1 MAPMNGKEVPNH
13 WGGKCFGCSK
23 TNTHS
28 LRLRFWLSDQ
38 GCYTRC
44 AIPDFLCGF
53 DGLVHG
59 GIIAFL
65 LDEVAQWT
73 MISRIGRVGL
83 TREITVR
90 YFKPVPTNTEIVVE
104 GKITHQ
110 KGKNV
115 ILNSTICSDDHT
127 LLAASESSWFL
138 ANLAIIA
145 EVSGVDESTLQA
157 FLSNYPVK

>member
-1 MAPMNGKEVPNH
+1 MNDKEVPNH
-13 WGGKCFGCSK
+13 WEGKCFGCSK

-28 LRLRFWLSDQ
+28 LALRFWLSDQ

-44 AIPDFLCGF
+44 AIPDFLCGL

-65 LDEVAQWT
+65 LDEVAQWA
-73 MISRIGRVGL
+73 MVSRIGKMGV
-83 TREITVR
+83 TKEITVR
-90 YFKPVPTNTEIVVE
+90 YLKPVLTNTEIIVE
-104 GKITHQ
+104 GKIANQ

-115 ILNSTICSDDHT
+115 ILNSTICSNDNV
-127 LLAASESSWFL
+127 LLAESESSFFL
-138 ANLAIIA
+138 ANLSIIA
-145 EVSGVDESTLQA
+145 EMSEVDEITLQK

>member
-1 MAPMNGKEVPNH
+1 MNAKEVPNH

-23 TNTHS
+23 TNPHS
-28 LRLRFWLSDQ
+28 LALRFWLSDQ

-53 DGLVHG
+53 DGLAHG

-73 MISRIGRVGL
+73 MVSRIGRVGL

-90 YFKPVPTNTEIVVE
+90 YFKPVPTDTEIIVE
-104 GKITHQ
+104 GKI
-110 KGKNV
+110 KNLEGKNV
-115 ILNSTICSDDHT
+115 VLNSTICSDDKV
-127 LLAASESSWFL
+127 LLAESESSWFL
-138 ANLAIIA
+138 ADLSIIS
-145 EVSGVDESTLQA
+145 EMSGVDEITLQK
-157 FLSNYPVK
+157 FLSNYPVN

>member
-1 MAPMNGKEVPNH
+1 M
-13 WGGKCFGCSK
+13 
-23 TNTHS
+23 
-28 LRLRFWLSDQ
+28 
-38 GCYTRC
+38 
-44 AIPDFLCGF
+44 CGI

-73 MISRIGRVGL
+73 MISRIGKMGL

-90 YFKPVPTNTEIVVE
+90 YLKPVPTNTEIIVE
-104 GKITHQ
+104 GKIANQ

-115 ILNSTICSDDHT
+115 ILNSTIYSDDNA
-127 LLAASESSWFL
+127 LLAESESSWFF
-138 ANLAIIA
+138 ANLSIIA
-145 EVSGVDESTLQA
+145 EMSEVDEITLQK

>member
-1 MAPMNGKEVPNH
+1 MNGKEVPNH

-23 TNTHS
+23 TNAHS
-28 LRLRFWLSDQ
+28 LGLRFWLSDQ

-115 ILNSTICSDDHT
+115 ILNSTICSDDHA

-145 EVSGVDESTLQA
+145 EVSGVDEFTLQA